1 MSFLIQSSAWFLFWY
16 RLLTCRLT
24 ECETPKPLRHLPHRS
39 VPCHRKTGAFP
50 LPCLVSIPLGNLIV
64 FEVGS
69 NCQIIFFFFYS
80 FDSCKVPLS
89 KVGVWFPFAGKPAPT
104 PSYFGCEEDIKSCN
118 ASFRTSRP
126 GNFCTDFGIK
136 LFLSLGSTAL
146 VVSRCQFEADTVS
159 LLSSLIYSLP
169 AILEGFLVTT
179 SHLQRFIYSSQAFF
193 FLGGSKFTWLFLQ
206 LQHHHHAA
214 SSFAEFSSFI
224 QNSLP
229 SVCPRHGS
237 WVQRASGY

>member
-1 MSFLIQSSAWFLFWY
+1 MPLSLSFLIQSSAWFLFWY

-193 FLGGSKFTWLFLQ
+193 FFGRFQVYL
-206 LQHHHHAA
+206 A
-214 SSFAEFSSFI
+214 FSSTPPSSSRCI
-224 QNSLP
+224 QL
-229 SVCPRHGS
+229 C
-237 WVQRASGY
+237 